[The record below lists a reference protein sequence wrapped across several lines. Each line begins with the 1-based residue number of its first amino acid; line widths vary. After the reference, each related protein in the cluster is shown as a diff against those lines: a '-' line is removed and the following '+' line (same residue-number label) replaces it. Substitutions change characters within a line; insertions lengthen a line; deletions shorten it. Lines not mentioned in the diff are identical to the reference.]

1 MCHPLW
7 AQRRLSLV
15 NPPNAS
21 AVRCSGRFDSAA
33 AANEMVLA
41 LLIALYGGLQAV
53 CQNKDCSEVMR
64 EAMALMS
71 SAKHSAWSV

>member
-1 MCHPLW
+1 MW
-7 AQRRLSLV
+7 TRRSLSLV
-15 NPPNAS
+15 NPTNGS
-21 AVRCSGRFDSAA
+21 AVRCIGRFDSAA

-53 CQNKDCSEVMR
+53 CQDKSCSEAMR

-71 SAKHSAWSV
+71 SAQHSAWRV

>member
-1 MCHPLW
+1 MCHPVW

-15 NPPNAS
+15 NPTNGS

-33 AANEMVLA
+33 AANEVVLA

-53 CQNKDCSEVMR
+53 CQDKNCSEAMR

-71 SAKHSAWSV
+71 SAKHSAWRV